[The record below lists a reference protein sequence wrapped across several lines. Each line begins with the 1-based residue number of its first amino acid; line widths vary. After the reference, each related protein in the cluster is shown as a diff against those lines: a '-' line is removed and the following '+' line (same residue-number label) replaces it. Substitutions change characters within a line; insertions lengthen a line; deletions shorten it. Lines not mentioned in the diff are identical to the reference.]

1 MTKVLKLGRNQE
13 EAEIH
18 NYFSDNE
25 SKDIAGT
32 WGVLYEDNEHIENQ
46 NPEHIRI
53 IAKYLINNGFSRS
66 GLHLLKNINPLWES
80 CKLQEIENGN

>member
-13 EAEIH
+13 EAEIG

-25 SKDIAGT
+25 GVDVAGT
-32 WGVLYEDNEHIENQ
+32 WFSLYEDNEHIENQ
-46 NPEHIRI
+46 NPEHIKI

-66 GLHLLKNINPLWES
+66 GEHLLKNLNLLWES
-80 CKLQEIENGN
+80 CKLEEMKK